1 VDRVKQTAQR
11 IQRVL
16 RTAVRLAV
24 AGKDMSSR
32 RALLKLRFR
41 PSPPGRPVDVRVRQ
55 LGGESFRLRPGTSDI
70 YAFGDRF
77 VDFYHLPPP
86 EIRDRELATIV
97 DLGANIGVSL
107 AALAVRYPRARL
119 LGIEADSEN
128 AALAEAN
135 TAPWRDRCTIVNS
148 ACWDR
153 EADLVVEGTE
163 ASGYSVREA
172 GPGDPAAVRS
182 VRGRPLDALLPEGVI
197 DYVVME
203 VEHTEQRLLNNNTA
217 WAERVRALRVECY
230 PEGEYRLADTVKDL
244 TALGFRARGEPNPL
258 GGYAIGI
265 RDL

>member
-1 VDRVKQTAQR
+1 MDRVKQLAEKIRGALHTAF
-11 IQRVL
+11 
-16 RTAVRLAV
+16 RLGV
-24 AGKDMSSR
+24 AGQDMSSR
-32 RALLKLRFR
+32 RDLLRLRFR
-41 PSPPGRPVDVRVRQ
+41 PTSPGRPVDVRVRQ
-55 LGGESFRLRPGTSDI
+55 LGGERFRLRPGTSDI

-77 VDFYHLPPP
+77 VDFYHLPPA
-86 EIRDRELATIV
+86 EVRERELATIV

-107 AALAVRYPRARL
+107 AALAVRYPQARL
-119 LGIEADSEN
+119 FGIEADAEN

-182 VRGRPLDALLPEGVI
+182 VRGRPLDSLLPEGLI

-203 VEHTEQRLLNNNTA
+203 VEHTEQRLLTNNTA

-230 PEGEYRLADTVKDL
+230 PEGDYRMADTVNDL